1 MENIEALKVHLS
13 TPKSIVI
20 TAHRNP
26 DGDAIGASL
35 GLYHF
40 LNQFGHTVRIIFPSE
55 YPNVFEWLEEVDK
68 ATIYD
73 LEKEKSEE
81 LIKEANIIF
90 CLDYNSLDR
99 VDKLGVFINESK
111 AVKVMIDH
119 HMDPEPFVDFMMSH
133 PEASSTAEMIYT
145 FIEQLGEKDKLNT
158 NIGEAI
164 FTGLLTDTGSFA
176 YNTNPN
182 LFRVASEL
190 KALGVDDYK
199 LQQEIF
205 NTLPEKNLRLLGHC
219 LANRMEI
226 IPELHTGIIVLN
238 KEDYIKYDIQRGDS
252 EGIVN
257 YILSIKGIKVA
268 AFIREQP
275 YIVKLSLRSKGDF
288 SVQEIA
294 RDHFNGGG
302 HKNASGGYSK
312 KGLKHTLEK
321 FKTILPAYIY
331 KNSN

>member
-1 MENIEALKVHLS
+1 MENIEALKEHLS
-13 TPKSIVI
+13 TPKNIVI

-55 YPNVFEWLEEVDK
+55 YPSVFEWLEEVEK
-68 ATIYD
+68 AIIYD
-73 LEKEKSEE
+73 LEKEKSGE

-99 VDKLGVFINESK
+99 VDKMGILINESK

-133 PEASSTAEMIYT
+133 PSASSTAEMIYT
-145 FIEQLGEKDKLNT
+145 FIEQLGEKKRMNT
-158 NIGEAI
+158 AIGEAL

-190 KALGVDDYK
+190 KQIGVDDYK
-199 LQQEIF
+199 LQQAIF

-226 IPELHTGIIVLN
+226 LPDLHTGIIVLN
-238 KEDYIKYDIQRGDS
+238 KEDYIKYDIQRGDT

-257 YILSIKGIKVA
+257 YILSIRGIKVA

-275 YIVKLSLRSKGDF
+275 YITKLSLRSKGDF

-302 HKNASGGYSK
+302 HMNASGGYAK
-312 KGLKHTLEK
+312 KSLHQTVEK

>member
-1 MENIEALKVHLS
+1 MENIEELKVHLS

-55 YPNVFEWLEEVDK
+55 YPSVFEWLEEVDK
-68 ATIYD
+68 AIIYD
-73 LEKEKSEE
+73 LDKAKSEE
-81 LIKEANIIF
+81 LVKEANIIF

-145 FIEQLGEKDKLNT
+145 FIEQLGDKDKLNT
-158 NIGEAI
+158 SIGEAI

-199 LQQEIF
+199 LQQAIF

-238 KEDYIKYDIQRGDS
+238 KEDYIKFDIQRGDS

-257 YILSIKGIKVA
+257 YILSVKGIKVA

-302 HKNASGGYSK
+302 HMNASGGYSK
-312 KGLKHTLEK
+312 KGLKDTLEK